1 MLKVVHRVVP
11 LEMEGAINRLNS
23 ELEEEKGKTA
33 EYEKALAEIAEDST
47 AKTSHKVG
55 EYITLN
61 GVFCEVIADI
71 RAGET
76 ISFERNVKAVS
87 IGTVLSELKGE

>member
-33 EYEKALAEIAEDST
+33 EYERALAEIAEDET
-47 AKTSHKVG
+47 AKTNHEVG

-61 GVFCEVIADI
+61 GIFCEVISAI

-76 ISFERNVKAVS
+76 ISMNRNVKAVS
-87 IGTVLSELKGE
+87 IGSVLSELKGE